1 VDVAAEAAP
10 VNVAAEAA
18 PVDVAAETAR
28 EPAVADAAP
37 EPVAAEAAMPDSA
50 TGPAPEPDAAPP
62 EVTEDSLRLAEALL
76 FASDRPVAP
85 SRLAALL
92 PEGLPAHVVLAAL
105 QARYAGRGVEVAEVA
120 GGFAFRTAA
129 DLAPR
134 LTKVVE
140 APRRLPR
147 AAMEALAI
155 IAYHQPCTRTEIEEI
170 RGATLAQT
178 TLEQLLELGLVQP
191 RGRRETPGRPT
202 LWGTTPRFLEQFGLK
217 ALTDLPKREELVS
230 ENAPQLP
237 LHAPASAAP
246 APAPAGAPA
255 AEEPGATPAEPPPA
269 AA

>member
-1 VDVAAEAAP
+1 MSGQPETIDTDMAAEPSVQGQAAAEPAAASAAP
-10 VNVAAEAA
+10 G
-18 PVDVAAETAR
+18 D
-28 EPAVADAAP
+28 
-37 EPVAAEAAMPDSA
+37 
-50 TGPAPEPDAAPP
+50 DAAPP
-62 EVTEDSLRLAEALL
+62 VPVTEEQLRLAEALL

-85 SRLAALL
+85 TRLGTLL
-92 PEGLPAHVVLAAL
+92 GEGISPHAVLAAL
-105 QARYAGRGVEVAEVA
+105 TARYAGRGVEVAEVA

-140 APRRLPR
+140 VPRRLPR

-155 IAYHQPCTRTEIEEI
+155 IAYHQPCTRAEIEEI

-178 TLEQLLELGLVQP
+178 TLEALLELGLVQP

-202 LWGTTPRFLEQFGLK
+202 LWGTTPRFLEQFGLQ
-217 ALTDLPKREELVS
+217 ALTDLPRREELVS

-237 LHAPASAAP
+237 LQGNAAKPSPVADEAPANDAA
-246 APAPAGAPA
+246 A
-255 AEEPGATPAEPPPA
+255 ASEATPAEPPHA